1 MIDKDQIIKAQQ
13 EKIERVEKLQK
24 QLHEMAMFG
33 MLTIKVLGLNDK
45 HGLNNNLITVRNLQ
59 VENKRL
65 KAIIKQQ
72 NDLLKELSEEN
83 MDLGRSRRQYA
94 DTVAMQQRLL
104 DVYQD
109 MAE

>member
-1 MIDKDQIIKAQQ
+1 MLDKLK
-13 EKIERVEKLQK
+13 EF
-24 QLHEMAMFG
+24 FG
-33 MLTIKVLGLNDK
+33 LDDLWGDGQSKS
-45 HGLNNNLITVRNLQ
+45 NNNLITVRNLQ

-83 MDLGRSRRQYA
+83 MELGRSRRQYA

>member
-1 MIDKDQIIKAQQ
+1 MLDKLK
-13 EKIERVEKLQK
+13 EF
-24 QLHEMAMFG
+24 FG
-33 MLTIKVLGLNDK
+33 LDDLWGDGQSKSNS
-45 HGLNNNLITVRNLQ
+45 NLIDVKTFQ
-59 VENKRL
+59 TENKRL

-72 NDLLKELSEEN
+72 NDLLQELFEEN

-109 MAE
+109 MEL

>member
-1 MIDKDQIIKAQQ
+1 MLA
-13 EKIERVEKLQK
+13 KLK
-24 QLHEMAMFG
+24 EFFG
-33 MLTIKVLGLNDK
+33 LDDLWGDGQSKSNS
-45 HGLNNNLITVRNLQ
+45 NLIDVRTLQ
-59 VENKRL
+59 IENKRL

-72 NDLLKELSEEN
+72 NALLQELSEEN